1 MHKAYFYDINYINV
15 KIRIRPLK
23 TFDKPLTANEEQEYL
38 KRYRDGDEE
47 AGDILILRNMRLVAH
62 MVKHYN
68 FDEKDIEEYISIGT
82 IGLIKAV
89 KTFNPGKGN
98 RLATYAAKCIDNE
111 LLMALRGEKK
121 KNKDISLQET
131 IGTDKEGNEI
141 NIIDV
146 IDTGEKDFL
155 ESFIL
160 KQDVDKLY
168 RGIMNVL
175 NSREQDIIINRY
187 GLMGRDEITQR
198 ELAAGMGISRSY
210 VSRIEKKALEK
221 LKNYICTN

>member
-1 MHKAYFYDINYINV
+1 M
-15 KIRIRPLK
+15 K

>member
-1 MHKAYFYDINYINV
+1 MHKAYFFDINYINV

-111 LLMALRGEKK
+111 LLMALRGDKK

>member
-15 KIRIRPLK
+15 KIRIIPLK

>member
-1 MHKAYFYDINYINV
+1 ML
-15 KIRIRPLK
+15 KIRIRPVK
-23 TFDKPLTANEEQEYL
+23 TFEKPLTANEEQEYL
-38 KRYRDGDEE
+38 KRYRDGDEG

-62 MVKHYN
+62 MIKHYN
-68 FDEKDIEEYISIGT
+68 FDEKDVEEYISIGT

-89 KTFNPGKGN
+89 RTFNPGKGN

-146 IDTGEKDFL
+146 LDTGEKNFL
-155 ESFIL
+155 DSFIL
-160 KQDVDKLY
+160 KQDVEKMY
-168 RGIMNVL
+168 GGIQNVL
-175 NSREQDIIINRY
+175 SKREKEIIVYRY
-187 GLMGRDEITQR
+187 GLLGHEEITQR
-198 ELAAGMGISRSY
+198 ELAEKMGISRSY

-221 LKNYICTN
+221 LKNYILL

>member
-1 MHKAYFYDINYINV
+1 ML
-15 KIRIRPLK
+15 KIRIRPVK
-23 TFDKPLTANEEQEYL
+23 TFEKPLTANEEQEYL
-38 KRYRDGDEE
+38 KRYRDGDEG

-62 MVKHYN
+62 MIKHYN
-68 FDEKDIEEYISIGT
+68 FDEKDVEEYISIGT

-89 KTFNPGKGN
+89 RTFNPGKGN

-146 IDTGEKDFL
+146 LDTREKNFL
-155 ESFIL
+155 DSFIL
-160 KQDVDKLY
+160 KQDVEKMY
-168 RGIMNVL
+168 GGIQNVL
-175 NSREQDIIINRY
+175 SKREKEIIVYRY
-187 GLMGRDEITQR
+187 GLLGHEEITQR
-198 ELAAGMGISRSY
+198 ELAEKMGISRSY

-221 LKNYICTN
+221 LKNYILL

>member
-1 MHKAYFYDINYINV
+1 M
-15 KIRIRPLK
+15 K
-23 TFDKPLTANEEQEYL
+23 TFEKPLTANEEQEYL
-38 KRYRDGDEE
+38 KRYRDGDEG

-62 MVKHYN
+62 MIKHYN
-68 FDEKDIEEYISIGT
+68 FDEKDVEEYISIGT

-89 KTFNPGKGN
+89 RTFNPGKGN

-146 IDTGEKDFL
+146 LDTGEKNFL
-155 ESFIL
+155 DSFIL
-160 KQDVDKLY
+160 KQDVEKMY
-168 RGIMNVL
+168 GGIQNVL
-175 NSREQDIIINRY
+175 SKREKEIIVYRY
-187 GLMGRDEITQR
+187 GLLGHEEITQR
-198 ELAAGMGISRSY
+198 ELAEKMGISRSY
-210 VSRIEKKALEK
+210 VSRIEKKALDK
-221 LKNYICTN
+221 LKNYILL

>member
-68 FDEKDIEEYISIGT
+68 FEEKDVEEYISIGT

-160 KQDVDKLY
+160 KLDVDKLY

-187 GLMGRDEITQR
+187 GLMGRDEVTQR
-198 ELAAGMGISRSY
+198 ELAAEMGISRSY

-221 LKNYICTN
+221 LKNYISTN

>member
-1 MHKAYFYDINYINV
+1 M
-15 KIRIRPLK
+15 K
-23 TFDKPLTANEEQEYL
+23 TFEKPLTANEEQEYL
-38 KRYRDGDEE
+38 KRYRDGDEG

-62 MVKHYN
+62 MIKHYN
-68 FDEKDIEEYISIGT
+68 FDEKDVEEYISIGT

-89 KTFNPGKGN
+89 RTFNPGKGN
-98 RLATYAAKCIDNE
+98 RLATYDAKCIDNE

-146 IDTGEKDFL
+146 LDTGEKNFL
-155 ESFIL
+155 DSFIL
-160 KQDVDKLY
+160 KQDVEKMY
-168 RGIMNVL
+168 GGIQNVL
-175 NSREQDIIINRY
+175 SKREKEIIVYRY
-187 GLMGRDEITQR
+187 GLLGHEEITQR
-198 ELAAGMGISRSY
+198 ELAEKMGISRSY

-221 LKNYICTN
+221 LKNYILL

>member
-1 MHKAYFYDINYINV
+1 MHKAYFFDINYINV

-68 FDEKDIEEYISIGT
+68 FDEKDVEEYISIGT

-168 RGIMNVL
+168 RGIMDVL

-187 GLMGRDEITQR
+187 GLLGRDEITQR

-221 LKNYICTN
+221 LKNFICTN

>member
-1 MHKAYFYDINYINV
+1 M
-15 KIRIRPLK
+15 K

-68 FDEKDIEEYISIGT
+68 FEEKDVEEYISIGT

-198 ELAAGMGISRSY
+198 ELAAEMGISRSY

>member
-1 MHKAYFYDINYINV
+1 M
-15 KIRIRPLK
+15 K
-23 TFDKPLTANEEQEYL
+23 TFEKPLTANEEQEYL
-38 KRYRDGDEE
+38 KRYRDGDEG

-62 MVKHYN
+62 MIKHYN
-68 FDEKDIEEYISIGT
+68 FDEKDVEEYISIGT

-89 KTFNPGKGN
+89 RTFNLGKGN

-146 IDTGEKDFL
+146 LDTGEKNFL
-155 ESFIL
+155 DSFIL
-160 KQDVDKLY
+160 KQDVEKMY
-168 RGIMNVL
+168 GGIQNVL
-175 NSREQDIIINRY
+175 SKREKEIIVYRY
-187 GLMGRDEITQR
+187 GLLGHEEITQR
-198 ELAAGMGISRSY
+198 ELAEKMGISRSY

-221 LKNYICTN
+221 LKNYILL

>member
-1 MHKAYFYDINYINV
+1 M
-15 KIRIRPLK
+15 K
-23 TFDKPLTANEEQEYL
+23 TFEKPLTANEEQEYL
-38 KRYRDGDEE
+38 KRYRDGDEG

-62 MVKHYN
+62 MIKHYN
-68 FDEKDIEEYISIGT
+68 FDEKDVEEYLSIGT

-89 KTFNPGKGN
+89 RTFNPGKGN

-146 IDTGEKDFL
+146 LDTGEKNFL
-155 ESFIL
+155 DSFIL
-160 KQDVDKLY
+160 KQDVEKMY
-168 RGIMNVL
+168 GGIQNVL
-175 NSREQDIIINRY
+175 SKREMEIIVYRY
-187 GLMGRDEITQR
+187 GLLGHEEITQR
-198 ELAAGMGISRSY
+198 ELAEKMGISRSY

-221 LKNYICTN
+221 LKNYILL

>member
-1 MHKAYFYDINYINV
+1 M
-15 KIRIRPLK
+15 K
-23 TFDKPLTANEEQEYL
+23 TFEKPLTANEEQEYL
-38 KRYRDGDEE
+38 KRYRDGDEG

-62 MVKHYN
+62 MIKHYN
-68 FDEKDIEEYISIGT
+68 FDEKDVEEYISIGT

-89 KTFNPGKGN
+89 RTFNPGKGN

-146 IDTGEKDFL
+146 LDTREKNFL
-155 ESFIL
+155 DSFIL
-160 KQDVDKLY
+160 KQDVEKMY
-168 RGIMNVL
+168 GGIQNVL
-175 NSREQDIIINRY
+175 SKREKEIIVYRY
-187 GLMGRDEITQR
+187 GLLGHEEITQR
-198 ELAAGMGISRSY
+198 ELAEKMGISRSY

-221 LKNYICTN
+221 LKNYILL

>member
-15 KIRIRPLK
+15 KIRIIPLK
-23 TFDKPLTANEEQEYL
+23 TFEKPLTANEEQEYL

-68 FDEKDIEEYISIGT
+68 FEEKDVEEYISIGT

-198 ELAAGMGISRSY
+198 ELAAEMGISRSY

>member
-1 MHKAYFYDINYINV
+1 MHKAYFFDINYINV
-15 KIRIRPLK
+15 KIRIRPLM

>member
-1 MHKAYFYDINYINV
+1 M
-15 KIRIRPLK
+15 K

-68 FDEKDIEEYISIGT
+68 FEEKDVEEYISIGT

-198 ELAAGMGISRSY
+198 ELAAEMGISRSY

-221 LKNYICTN
+221 LKNYICNN

>member
-1 MHKAYFYDINYINV
+1 MHKAYFFDINYINV

-187 GLMGRDEITQR
+187 GLLGRDEITQR

>member
-68 FDEKDIEEYISIGT
+68 FEEKDVEEYISIGT

>member
-68 FDEKDIEEYISIGT
+68 FEEKDVEEYISIGT

-198 ELAAGMGISRSY
+198 ELAAEMGISRSY

-221 LKNYICTN
+221 LKNYICNN

>member
-1 MHKAYFYDINYINV
+1 ML
-15 KIRIRPLK
+15 KIRIRPVK
-23 TFDKPLTANEEQEYL
+23 TFEKPLTANEEQEYL
-38 KRYRDGDEE
+38 KRYRDGDEG

-62 MVKHYN
+62 MIKHYN
-68 FDEKDIEEYISIGT
+68 FDEKDVEEYISIGT

-89 KTFNPGKGN
+89 RTFNPGKGN

-146 IDTGEKDFL
+146 LDTGEKNFL
-155 ESFIL
+155 DSFIL
-160 KQDVDKLY
+160 KQDVEKMY
-168 RGIMNVL
+168 GGIQNVL
-175 NSREQDIIINRY
+175 SKREKEIIVYRY
-187 GLMGRDEITQR
+187 GLLGHEEITQR
-198 ELAAGMGISRSY
+198 ELAEKMGISRSY

>member
-68 FDEKDIEEYISIGT
+68 FEEKDVEEYISIGT

-198 ELAAGMGISRSY
+198 ELAAEMGISRSY

>member
-1 MHKAYFYDINYINV
+1 M
-15 KIRIRPLK
+15 
-23 TFDKPLTANEEQEYL
+23 EYC
-38 KRYRDGDEE
+38 
-47 AGDILILRNMRLVAH
+47 N
-62 MVKHYN
+62 N
-68 FDEKDIEEYISIGT
+68 FEEKDVEEYISIGT

-198 ELAAGMGISRSY
+198 ELAAEMGISRSY

>member
-1 MHKAYFYDINYINV
+1 M
-15 KIRIRPLK
+15 K

-68 FDEKDIEEYISIGT
+68 FEEKDVEEYISIGT

-160 KQDVDKLY
+160 KLDVDKLY

-187 GLMGRDEITQR
+187 GLMGRDEVTQR
-198 ELAAGMGISRSY
+198 ELAAEMGISRSY

-221 LKNYICTN
+221 LKNYISTN

>member
-1 MHKAYFYDINYINV
+1 M
-15 KIRIRPLK
+15 K
-23 TFDKPLTANEEQEYL
+23 TFEKPLTANEEQEYL
-38 KRYRDGDEE
+38 KRYRDGDEG

-62 MVKHYN
+62 MIKHYN
-68 FDEKDIEEYISIGT
+68 FDEKDVEEYISIGT

-89 KTFNPGKGN
+89 RTFNPGKGN

-146 IDTGEKDFL
+146 LDTREKNFL
-155 ESFIL
+155 DSFIL
-160 KQDVDKLY
+160 KQDVEKMY
-168 RGIMNVL
+168 GGIQNVL
-175 NSREQDIIINRY
+175 SKREKEIIVYRY
-187 GLMGRDEITQR
+187 GLLGHEEITQR
-198 ELAAGMGISRSY
+198 EIAEKMGISRSY

-221 LKNYICTN
+221 LKNYILL

>member
-1 MHKAYFYDINYINV
+1 M
-15 KIRIRPLK
+15 K
-23 TFDKPLTANEEQEYL
+23 TFEKPLTANEEQEYL
-38 KRYRDGDEE
+38 KRYRDGDEG

-62 MVKHYN
+62 MIKHYN
-68 FDEKDIEEYISIGT
+68 FDEKDVEEYISIGT

-89 KTFNPGKGN
+89 RTFNLGKGN

-146 IDTGEKDFL
+146 LDTREKNFL
-155 ESFIL
+155 DSFIL
-160 KQDVDKLY
+160 KQDVEKMY
-168 RGIMNVL
+168 GGIQNVL
-175 NSREQDIIINRY
+175 SKREKEIIVYRY
-187 GLMGRDEITQR
+187 GLLGHEEITQR
-198 ELAAGMGISRSY
+198 ELAEKMGISRSY

-221 LKNYICTN
+221 LKNYILL

>member
-1 MHKAYFYDINYINV
+1 M
-15 KIRIRPLK
+15 K

-68 FDEKDIEEYISIGT
+68 FEEKDVEEYISIGT

>member
-1 MHKAYFYDINYINV
+1 M
-15 KIRIRPLK
+15 K
-23 TFDKPLTANEEQEYL
+23 TFEKPLTANEEQEYL
-38 KRYRDGDEE
+38 KRYRDGDEG

-62 MVKHYN
+62 MIKHYN
-68 FDEKDIEEYISIGT
+68 FDEKDVEEYISIGT

-89 KTFNPGKGN
+89 RTFNPGKGN

-146 IDTGEKDFL
+146 LDTGEKNFL
-155 ESFIL
+155 DSFIL
-160 KQDVDKLY
+160 KQDVEKMY
-168 RGIMNVL
+168 GGIQNIL
-175 NSREQDIIINRY
+175 SKREKEIIVYRY
-187 GLMGRDEITQR
+187 GLLGYEEITQR
-198 ELAAGMGISRSY
+198 ELAEKMGISRSY

-221 LKNYICTN
+221 LKNYILL